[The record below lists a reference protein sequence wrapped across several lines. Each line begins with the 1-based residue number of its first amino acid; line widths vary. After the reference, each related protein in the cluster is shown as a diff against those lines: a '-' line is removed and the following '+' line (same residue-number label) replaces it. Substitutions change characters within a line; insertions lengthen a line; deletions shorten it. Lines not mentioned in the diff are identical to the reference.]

1 MCPSS
6 EKPPASLGLGDFCK
20 CNRKTR
26 HIMDRCKKDYA
37 QTGYS
42 RRLFQGIRIELESE
56 GPRNHKFLASLWFEA
71 PMARNKQ

>member
-1 MCPSS
+1 
-6 EKPPASLGLGDFCK
+6 
-20 CNRKTR
+20 
-26 HIMDRCKKDYA
+26 MDRCKKDYA

-42 RRLFQGIRIELESE
+42 RSLFQGIRIELESE